1 MENHKMDELFRQRLH
16 DAEVPPPPFV
26 WPAVEQALQE
36 RRRRKMM
43 WLLAL
48 GLLSAA
54 SLAWFLTRSQIANEI
69 TQSPPGIPGT
79 SLEQK
84 RFAAETPQA
93 ERTPNA
99 DPLQTMEPAP
109 SVVGSVSADAG
120 SLQETS
126 KRTKVVAFPPQNS
139 SARQEADNALTAKN
153 ADDLAETV
161 FTKTNYLETMVLQA
175 KSTEVA
181 SADSEQA
188 ILVPNNKKPVAQR
201 KKKQPK
207 LCYDFDKHPK
217 AWLLDVYA
225 GPSLAQS
232 SLTSH
237 PDNRPYLNQ
246 RLGTERR
253 SVAMNAGV
261 RASLMFNQNLLL
273 RTGLHYDQVTEVF
286 EYIDPTYV
294 KLSINTVVLNGQV
307 VRIDTIV
314 EYGEN
319 YQKTYNRY
327 SMLDVPLTFGVEMR
341 RGRSGF
347 SINAGAS
354 ANVLF
359 LARGSIIDPGT
370 REPARFGPNSTLSQN
385 VFQQSVGFSAM
396 ASIQWFWH
404 VTPRTRFFVEPAFR
418 QVLRPVTL
426 SSHPVEQRYSI
437 LGLRL
442 GATTIF

>member
-1 MENHKMDELFRQRLH
+1 MDELFRQRLH

-36 RRRRKMM
+36 RRRRKLL
-43 WLLAL
+43 WLLAF

-54 SLAWFLTRSQIANEI
+54 ALAWFLTKGQLADETAQWPSIGQDPQLMQESKHELTQEI
-69 TQSPPGIPGT
+69 LLS
-79 SLEQK
+79 
-84 RFAAETPQA
+84 R
-93 ERTPNA
+93 A
-99 DPLQTMEPAP
+99 DPSRPEEVSSPTASVAQAAPHQPIATVKRMDPPLSPAQASTGQTYALHVTDALAEDQAQATERIPEQLKTDALEPKSFAVTSITSP
-109 SVVGSVSADAG
+109 QSVVAP
-120 SLQETS
+120 
-126 KRTKVVAFPPQNS
+126 KF
-139 SARQEADNALTAKN
+139 
-153 ADDLAETV
+153 
-161 FTKTNYLETMVLQA
+161 
-175 KSTEVA
+175 
-181 SADSEQA
+181 
-188 ILVPNNKKPVAQR
+188 KKPSAQR
-201 KKKQPK
+201 KKVQPK

-225 GPSLAQS
+225 GPSLTQR

-246 RLGTERR
+246 RLGTESR
-253 SVAMNAGV
+253 SVAMNAGI
-261 RASLMFNQNLLL
+261 RASLMFKQNLLL

-294 KLSINTVVLNGQV
+294 KLSINTVVVNGQV
-307 VRIDTIV
+307 VRIDTLV

-327 SMLDVPLTFGVEMR
+327 SMLDVPLTFGVELR
-341 RGRSGF
+341 NGRSGF

-359 LARGSIIDPGT
+359 LNRGSIIDPGT
-370 REPARFGPNSTLSQN
+370 REPARFGQNATLSQD

-396 ASIQWFWH
+396 ASVQWFWH
-404 VTPRTRFFVEPAFR
+404 VTPRTRLFVEPAFR
-418 QVLRPVTL
+418 QVLRPITL
-426 SSHPVEQRYSI
+426 GSHPVEQRYSM
-437 LGLRL
+437 LGLQL